1 MDTATPDG
9 SQSANKQAGSRHYT
23 ALTCGLVIAAVLAP
37 LFGTA
42 FPRRSPVAFALTLI
56 LLVLLLVTVVKRAR
70 HWLRSGDRGGR
81 RGYVLAAVTA
91 VGGVASFLMVSL
103 MADDAGIAGSA
114 LPRVLNGIP
123 FAIDFA
129 YLAASTAAIGVVLA
143 AVGLIVVLAR
153 RRVRA
158 GLQDVGR
165 SAASAVQAVAG
176 KPERDRGLVPV
187 TRVSDGFWRRLMSP
201 STWVVFALSVLI
213 AVPAFRI
220 LAADPAG
227 ELGLI
232 GFLFIFPGVPV
243 TAWAALQTTWRPDE
257 RAGYMLATLLR
268 GVLVPAVTVPPLTIV
283 HVILTR
289 IPVLHDRVLA
299 HQRPDAYLRHYWFS
313 GESGAINVIDG
324 SLAETIF
331 MSLLGGFAF
340 SLIAALVI
348 SVFVV
353 WPVNAVRNPT
363 ALFRDAMLSDDPA
376 VAATNIVAVRAL
388 SGVMM
393 LAFVV
398 PTLMVL
404 SDSDEPLWWVG
415 AALIPVLVWLVY
427 LVWKRQ
433 RVDHVRRAKYGMA
446 AAVPNPADPPP
457 DH

>member
-1 MDTATPDG
+1 
-9 SQSANKQAGSRHYT
+9 
-23 ALTCGLVIAAVLAP
+23 
-37 LFGTA
+37 
-42 FPRRSPVAFALTLI
+42 
-56 LLVLLLVTVVKRAR
+56 
-70 HWLRSGDRGGR
+70 
-81 RGYVLAAVTA
+81 
-91 VGGVASFLMVSL
+91 
-103 MADDAGIAGSA
+103 
-114 LPRVLNGIP
+114 
-123 FAIDFA
+123 
-129 YLAASTAAIGVVLA
+129 
-143 AVGLIVVLAR
+143 
-153 RRVRA
+153 
-158 GLQDVGR
+158 
-165 SAASAVQAVAG
+165 
-176 KPERDRGLVPV
+176 
-187 TRVSDGFWRRLMSP
+187 
-201 STWVVFALSVLI
+201 VFALSVLI
-213 AVPAFRI
+213 AVPAFWI

-457 DH
+457 DHRSTLRTRRTVDQLSAPAGPPTHSRRSAWSTSASVLPPPHPPPPPPPPRRPPPPPPRPPPPAARRARAPPPPPPPPPPGNAAARRAPRRVSTDPALLARWLPSTILHRARGTSGAAERPCIARSPETGQQNPVRRCEGSLRAIWRRSRRSTVG